1 MIRIFK
7 TEDGAMHEK
16 EEMQPGCWIA
26 LTNPTAS
33 EIIDIADAYQIDPDH
48 LKAPLD
54 EEERSRIEVEEED
67 TLVLVDIPSI
77 EERSGKDWFVTI
89 PLAIIMTNDVLITVC
104 LEETPVLTSF
114 MDGRVRDFHTFMKTR
129 FILQI
134 LYKNATQYLQY
145 LRIIDKKSEV
155 IERKLHQSQKNEE
168 LIELLELEK
177 SLVYFTTSLRSN
189 EVVLE
194 KLLRTEKIKKYPED
208 TDLLEDVIVENKQ
221 AIEMAGIYSG
231 ILSGTMDAFASV
243 ISNNLNIV
251 MKFLATVTIVMSI
264 PTMVASFYGMNVN
277 SRGMP
282 FANHPYGFVIVLGFA
297 LALSLLVAYIFNKKD
312 LF

>member
-48 LKAPLD
+48 LRAPLD
-54 EEERSRIEVEEED
+54 EEERSRIEVEDEY
-67 TLVLVDIPSI
+67 TLILVDIPSI
-77 EERSGKDWFVTI
+77 EERNGKDWFVTI
-89 PLAIIMTNDVLITVC
+89 PLAIITTRDVLITVC

-134 LYKNATQYLQY
+134 LYKNATQFLQY

-194 KLLRTEKIKKYPED
+194 KLLRIEKIKKYPED

-221 AIEMAGIYSG
+221 AIEMANIYSG

-251 MKFLATVTIVMSI
+251 MKFLATVTIVLSI
-264 PTMVASFYGMNVN
+264 PTMIASFYGMNVN
-277 SRGMP
+277 SHGMP
-282 FANHPYGFVIVLGFA
+282 FADSPYGFAIVLG
-297 LALSLLVAYIFNKKD
+297 LTLLLSLFVAYIFNKKD

>member
-26 LTNPTAS
+26 LTNPAAS

-54 EEERSRIEVEEED
+54 EEERSRIEVED
-67 TLVLVDIPSI
+67 DYTLVLVDIPSI

-89 PLAIIMTNDVLITVC
+89 PLAIITTNEVLITVC

-221 AIEMAGIYSG
+221 AIEMANIYSG

-282 FANHPYGFVIVLGFA
+282 FATHPYGFVIVLGFA

>member
-7 TEDGAMHEK
+7 TEDGSMHEK

-26 LTNPTAS
+26 LTTPTAS
-33 EIIDIADAYQIDPDH
+33 EIMEIADAYNIEAGH

-54 EEERSRIEVEEED
+54 EEERSRIEVEDEY

-89 PLAIIMTNDVLITVC
+89 PMAIIMTNEVLITVC

-221 AIEMAGIYSG
+221 AIEMANIYSG

-264 PTMVASFYGMNVN
+264 PTMVASFYGMNVS

-282 FANHPYGFVIVLGFA
+282 FADSPYGFVIVLGFA

>member
-26 LTNPTAS
+26 LTNPTSS

-54 EEERSRIEVEEED
+54 EEERSRIEVEEEY

>member
-33 EIIDIADAYQIDPDH
+33 EIMEIADAYNIEADH

-54 EEERSRIEVEEED
+54 EEERSRIEVEDEY

-89 PLAIIMTNDVLITVC
+89 PMAIIMTNEVLITVC

-221 AIEMAGIYSG
+221 AIEMANIYSG

-264 PTMVASFYGMNVN
+264 PTMVASFYGMNVS

-282 FANHPYGFVIVLGFA
+282 FADSPYGFVIVLGFA

>member
-33 EIIDIADAYQIDPDH
+33 EIIDIADTYQIDPDH
-48 LKAPLD
+48 LRAPLD
-54 EEERSRIEVEEED
+54 EEERSRIEVEDEY
-67 TLVLVDIPSI
+67 TLILVDIPSI
-77 EERSGKDWFVTI
+77 EERNGKDWFVTI
-89 PLAIIMTNDVLITVC
+89 PLAIITTKDVLITVC

-134 LYKNATQYLQY
+134 LYKNATQFLQY

-194 KLLRTEKIKKYPED
+194 KLLRIEKIKKYPED

-221 AIEMAGIYSG
+221 AIEMANIYSG

-251 MKFLATVTIVMSI
+251 MKFLATVTIVLSI
-264 PTMVASFYGMNVN
+264 PTMIASFYGMNVN
-277 SRGMP
+277 SHGMP
-282 FANHPYGFVIVLGFA
+282 FAASPYGFAIVLG
-297 LALSLLVAYIFNKKD
+297 LTLLLSLFVAYIFNKKD